1 MNAYTRL
8 RRDGF
13 QASDAV
19 LRDDLSV
26 INTPVRWS
34 DGQLREQRRRN
45 VLLFPGKD
53 DADNSIFLDSNLC
66 AISFVRR
73 RDTKVLRGASETD
86 EQFPIIGIDDRQRF
100 GKIGTDL
107 YLCFSCLKQPRL
119 RVVSR
124 RSFHCLLNHEQ
135 KICVLCEYTV
145 HYS

>member
-1 MNAYTRL
+1 MLLVVAHPLPQFGQKVLVSHLPTVSLINQFRNGLKLRGAVLEEMNAYTRL

-26 INTPVRWS
+26 INTPVRLS

-86 EQFPIIGIDDRQRF
+86 EQFPIVGIDDR
-100 GKIGTDL
+100 
-107 YLCFSCLKQPRL
+107 
-119 RVVSR
+119 
-124 RSFHCLLNHEQ
+124 
-135 KICVLCEYTV
+135 
-145 HYS
+145 